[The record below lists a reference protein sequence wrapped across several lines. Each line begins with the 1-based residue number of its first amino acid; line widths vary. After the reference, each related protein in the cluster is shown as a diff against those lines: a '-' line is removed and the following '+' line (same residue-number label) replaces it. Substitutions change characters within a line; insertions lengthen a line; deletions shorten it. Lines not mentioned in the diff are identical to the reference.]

1 MRSAVT
7 PPAAPAIT
15 NEQVTA
21 LAAKVGVD
29 VVRLAPGWQWFIK
42 NADGTKKMIG
52 KTGAQAWEVLEKML
66 PKEPVK
72 AAKKLRLWMGSGVGV
87 VADNDP
93 LLQGDAAD
101 VKVFACAPSRAAL
114 VRMLQTY
121 RGFDK
126 PSMAYRIK
134 THWVEKWDL
143 PMAGMAPDVGVWL
156 QYAPGTKPE
165 RAV

>member
-1 MRSAVT
+1 
-7 PPAAPAIT
+7 
-15 NEQVTA
+15 
-21 LAAKVGVD
+21 
-29 VVRLAPGWQWFIK
+29 
-42 NADGTKKMIG
+42 
-52 KTGAQAWEVLEKML
+52 ML
-66 PKEPVK
+66 
-72 AAKKLRLWMGSGVGV
+72 
-87 VADNDP
+87 
-93 LLQGDAAD
+93 GDAAD

-143 PMAGMAPDVGVWL
+143 PMAGMAPEVGVWL

>member
-7 PPAAPAIT
+7 PPSAPAIS
-15 NEQVTA
+15 NEEVKA
-21 LAAKVGVD
+21 LAAKVGVV
-29 VVRLAPGWQWFIK
+29 VVRLAPGWQWFLK

-52 KTGAQAWEVLEKML
+52 KTGAQAWEALEKML

-72 AAKKLRLWMGSGVGV
+72 AAKKLRLWMGPGDAV
-87 VADNDP
+87 VRENDP
-93 LLQGDAAD
+93 LLQGGTSD

-126 PSMAYRIK
+126 PSMAYRVK
-134 THWVEKWDL
+134 AHWTEKWDL
-143 PMAGMAPDVGVWL
+143 PMAGMAAEVGVWL
-156 QYAPGTKPE
+156 QYAPGTKPV
-165 RAV
+165 RVV